1 MTLRSLLI
9 LITALAGAPG
19 ALRAQT
25 ALSDAA
31 KETVIECAGLAETTS
46 TENESIA
53 TFRDHVAVTASNLK
67 LTCDFLKVVT
77 ARKGDPKAIIGK
89 QSYFKSLI
97 ATGHVRL
104 VQSDR
109 IATCGR
115 AEIFPDED
123 RVVLSRESKSEP
135 YPSVAF
141 DKTVMTGPRMILYR
155 GQRRAVV
162 EPEDGVGIRLTGPTI
177 KDLGFDKLK
186 SPAPGAIPAAK
197 SAAPATPADSPK
209 LAP

>member
-1 MTLRSLLI
+1 MTLRSLLP
-9 LITALAGAPG
+9 LLAALSVVPA

-25 ALSDAA
+25 AATEPA
-31 KETVIECAGLAETTS
+31 KETIIECAGLAETTS
-46 TENESIA
+46 TETESIA
-53 TFRDHVAVTASNLK
+53 TFRDHVVVTASNLK
-67 LTCDFLKVVT
+67 LTCDYLKVVT
-77 ARKGDPKAIIGK
+77 SRKGDPKAIIGK

-123 RVVLSRESKSEP
+123 RVVLSRETKSEP
-135 YPSVAF
+135 FPSVTF

-162 EPEDGVGIRLTGPTI
+162 EPEDGVGVRLTGPTI
-177 KDLGFDKLK
+177 KDLGFEKLK
-186 SPAPGAIPAAK
+186 PTPGLTPAPK
-197 SAAPATPADSPK
+197 SATPSTTAESPK
-209 LAP
+209 LTP

>member
-1 MTLRSLLI
+1 MTLRPLFYLLA
-9 LITALAGAPG
+9 ALCCTSAG
-19 ALRAQT
+19 LRAQT
-25 ALSDAA
+25 AAPEPT

-46 TENESIA
+46 TENETIA
-53 TFRDHVAVTASNLK
+53 TFRDRVVVTASNLK
-67 LTCDFLKVVT
+67 LTCDYLKVVT
-77 ARKGDPKAIIGK
+77 SRKGDPKAIIGK

-123 RVVLSRESKSEP
+123 RVVLSRESKTESF
-135 YPSVAF
+135 PSVTF

-162 EPEDGVGIRLTGPTI
+162 EPEDGVGVRLTGPTI
-177 KDLGFDKLK
+177 KDLGFEKLK
-186 SPAPGAIPAAK
+186 PAP
-197 SAAPATPADSPK
+197 SATPAPK
-209 LAP
+209 STP